1 MAKMGK
7 WKKAP
12 EALVKVF
19 NDALAAVPGAHPRTM
34 FGYPAAFVN
43 GNMFTGVFAD
53 RVFVRLP
60 VDGLAEAARLAG
72 KPFEPMAGRPMRAY
86 MEIPDAIVNSPAKLH
101 AWMLRACEYTQSL
114 PAKSKT
120 TTKRP
125 VRRK

>member
-19 NDALAAVPGAHPRTM
+19 NHVLAAVPGAQHRTM
-34 FGYPAAFVN
+34 FGYPAGFVN

-53 RVFVRLP
+53 RMFLRLSP
-60 VDGLAEAARLAG
+60 DGMAGVIRLGG
-72 KPFEPMAGRPMRAY
+72 KPFETMRGRPMRAY
-86 MEIPDAIVNSPAKLH
+86 VEIPDEIVKSPAKLR
-101 AWMLRACEYTQSL
+101 AWMLRAYEYTQSL
-114 PAKSKT
+114 PPKSKASA
-120 TTKRP
+120 KRP

>member
-19 NDALAAVPGAHPRTM
+19 NHVLAAVPGAQPRTM

-53 RVFVRLP
+53 RVFLRLP
-60 VDGLAEAARLAG
+60 NDGLAEAARLGG
-72 KPFEPMAGRPMRAY
+72 KPFEPMPGRAMRAY
-86 MEIPDAIVNSPAKLH
+86 TEIPDAIVHSPAKLR
-101 AWMLRACEYTQSL
+101 AWMLRAYECTQSL
-114 PAKSKT
+114 PPKSKASA
-120 TTKRP
+120 KRP